1 MNGELLSVLGYLE
14 REKGIDRKTLIS
26 AVETSLLSAAKK
38 SMLSEKSVEIK
49 IDQKTGEI
57 KAYVRL
63 EVVKKVEDPDRQILL
78 RDARKLDP
86 KTKVGE
92 EVRREIEQKG
102 FGRIAAQTAKQVI
115 IQKLKEAE
123 RENVFN
129 EYKGRIGDIVLGAVR
144 RFEKGNIIVDLM
156 NAEAILPYKE
166 QCPGESYNAGNRIR
180 AYIYDVKLS
189 SKGPDILLSRAHPNF
204 VIKLFEL
211 EVPEIVEGSVEIK
224 GIAREPGYR
233 TKIAVYSSEEKI
245 DCVGACVGLRGSRVK
260 NIVAELGNE
269 KVDIVRWDEDIAT
282 YVSEALNP
290 AKLKTVEVAE
300 GGKMVTV
307 GVDDDQLSL
316 SIGKKGQNARLAA
329 KLVGCRIDI
338 RKASEINVLGKIEHA
353 WHELAKIEGID
364 EKIAQR
370 LVEAGYT
377 DIDGLAL
384 ATVEDLMKI
393 PGIDGESAAAIVE
406 AVKKIKE
413 DKN

>member
-1 MNGELLSVLGYLE
+1 MSGELLSILGYLE
-14 REKGIDRKTLIS
+14 REKGIDRETLIS
-26 AVETSLLSAAKK
+26 AVESSLLSAARK

-49 IDQKTGEI
+49 IDRKTGEI
-57 KAYVRL
+57 KAYAML
-63 EVVKKVEDPDRQILL
+63 EVVKKVEDPDKEVLL
-78 RDARKLDP
+78 RDAKKIDP

-92 EVRREIEQKG
+92 EIRIEINQKG

-129 EYKGRIGDIVLGAVR
+129 EYKDRIGDIVLGAVR
-144 RFEKGNIIVDLM
+144 RFEKGNIIVDLS
-156 NAEAILPYKE
+156 NAEAILSYKE
-166 QCPGESYNAGNRIR
+166 QCPGESYSPGNRIR
-180 AYIYDVKLS
+180 AYIYDVKLGP
-189 SKGPDILLSRAHPNF
+189 KGPEILLSRAHPNF

-211 EVPEIVEGSVEIK
+211 EVPEIIEGSVEVK

-233 TKIAVYSSEEKI
+233 TKIAVSSSDEKI

-269 KVDIVRWDEDIAT
+269 KIDIVRWCEDTAA

-290 AKLKTVEVAE
+290 AKLRTVEVSE
-300 GGKMVTV
+300 NGKMVTV

-338 RKASEINVLGKIEHA
+338 KKASEINVLGKIEHA
-353 WHELAKIEGID
+353 WHQLAKIEDID
-364 EKIAQR
+364 EKIAQC

-377 DIDGLAL
+377 DVDGLAL

-413 DKN
+413 DKT